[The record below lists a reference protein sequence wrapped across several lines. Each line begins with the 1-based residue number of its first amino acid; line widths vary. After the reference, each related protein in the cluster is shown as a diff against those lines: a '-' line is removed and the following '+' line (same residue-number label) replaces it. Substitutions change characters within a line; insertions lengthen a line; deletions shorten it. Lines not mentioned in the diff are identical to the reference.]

1 MAELK
6 ADGADLLVA
15 DYGNGSIIFISP
27 LEAERHRGVKGCT
40 VRKPKKS
47 DYARTQD
54 ATRRFAAAMEAEPR
68 KD

>member
-1 MAELK
+1 MTESRP
-6 ADGADLLVA
+6 DGSDLLVA
-15 DYGNGSIIFISP
+15 DYGNGSIIFIHP

-54 ATRRFAAAMEAEPR
+54 ASRRFAAAMEAEPR